1 MRTAT
6 TLLAVSAGTASAD
19 ELARVAVSAAIDDRD
34 ISGILVAN
42 PDPDDNTTG
51 QLPQLVKPA
60 RHRRPARVS
69 RLTTEIRR

>member
-1 MRTAT
+1 MRTT
-6 TLLAVSAGTASAD
+6 STVLAVSAGVATAD
-19 ELARVAVSAAIDDRD
+19 ELARVAVSAAIEDRN
-34 ISGILVAN
+34 ITGILVAN

-51 QLPQLVKPA
+51 QIPQLVKPA